1 MRNRAYWLA
10 WLGSAALAFPAV
22 GAVPATQPDPGTTTP
37 VETVDEGPVDVIG
50 FGIDPTNRMTVAVN
64 IGGQGPYSFIVD
76 TGAQRTVI
84 SKELAT
90 RLRLG
95 KGPTAELHSTSGMQ
109 NVQTFV
115 IPSLEINAR
124 AVKGIQAPALE
135 QSNLGAPG
143 ILGVDSLLS
152 QRVVL
157 DFKAATMTVHPAT
170 ARVEKWDGE
179 TIVVKARSRF
189 GQLVL
194 VDASA
199 GGQKVYV
206 IIDTGSQVS
215 VGNGALRRK
224 LMGRKLRRPFTPVQ
238 LISVTGGRVNADYT
252 TLDTIRIG
260 GIHIKDMPV
269 AFADMHP
276 FRKLGLTGRPA
287 LLLGMDALR
296 LFDRVSVDFAN
307 KKVRFLTPEGAS
319 RSQPTQIAAADRA
332 PPPL

>member
-1 MRNRAYWLA
+1 MRTRAYWLA
-10 WLGSAALAFPAV
+10 FLAPALAFPAV
-22 GAVPATQPDPGTTTP
+22 GAVPAASPDVSAATP
-37 VETVDEGPVDVIG
+37 IETVDEGPADIVG
-50 FGIDPTNRMTVAVN
+50 FGTDPTNRMTVAVN
-64 IGGQGPYSFIVD
+64 IEGKGPYPFIVD

-84 SKELAT
+84 SKELA
-90 RLRLG
+90 RSLRLG
-95 KGPTAELHSTSGMQ
+95 RGPTAELHSTSGMQ

-124 AVKGIQAPALE
+124 SVKRIEAPALE
-135 QSNLGAPG
+135 QANMGAPG
-143 ILGVDSLLS
+143 ILGIDSLSS

-157 DFKAATMTVHPAT
+157 DFKAETMTVHPST
-170 ARVEKWDGE
+170 ARVEEWDGE

-224 LMGRKLRRPFTPVQ
+224 LMGKKSRRPFFPIE
-238 LISVTGGRVNADYT
+238 LISVTGGRTSADYT
-252 TLDTIRIG
+252 TVDTIRIG
-260 GIHIKDMPV
+260 GIHIKNMPI
-269 AFADMHP
+269 AFADVHP

-296 LFDRVSVDFAN
+296 LFERVSVDFAN
-307 KKVRFLTPEGAS
+307 KKVRFMSPDGAS
-319 RSQPTQIAAADRA
+319 RAEPTQTAAADRA
-332 PPPL
+332 MPPL